1 MMELEKKNRI
11 MDLVLEKHLKMLNLK
26 EFKKNQLILQKM
38 KIFQM
43 FKNKE
48 NNLQPEEKMKLI
60 QNNKT
65 DKN

>member
-1 MMELEKKNRI
+1 MMELEKKNRT

-26 EFKKNQLILQKM
+26 EFKKNWSILLKM

-48 NNLQPEEKMKLI
+48 NNLLQEKMKLI
-60 QNNKT
+60 QNNQIN
-65 DKN
+65 KN